1 MLFAIFIAP
10 IALLTLLF
18 VAEVIL
24 GLWPLPRNL
33 LSAGS
38 YTATVVVPAHDEESG
53 ISAML
58 ARLTAC
64 SNGIA
69 EVLVVADNC
78 TDKTA
83 QLARQAGANVIERTD
98 AERIGKGFALEFARA
113 HLKKREPEVVIV
125 VDADCTIDRESLQQL
140 VSAVGETQR
149 PCQAV
154 NLLMAPDSSLPL
166 VEVSTFAFLIKNL
179 IRQRGLERLTGR
191 VHLTGTGMALPWAL
205 FEQCHL
211 ATSSIVED
219 LSLGVSLAE
228 KGHSPMLIE
237 RALVTSPAASLEGTM
252 AQRRRWEGGYLQ
264 LSRTVAPRLMLS
276 AILKVNFRGVLAAA
290 DLMIPPIA
298 LLAIL
303 NFVAAALL
311 LVAGHY
317 DRTVVPL
324 AALQVAIIGTCGLAV
339 LIAWALEGRRILPF
353 THLAVLPLYVLR
365 KIPHYAAIFV
375 SGAPRQWLR
384 GER

>member
-1 MLFAIFIAP
+1 MLFAIIVVP
-10 IALLTLLF
+10 LALLTLLF
-18 VAEVIL
+18 IAEVAW
-24 GLWPLPRNL
+24 GLWPLPQDL
-33 LSAGS
+33 WGAGS

-78 TDKTA
+78 TDRTA
-83 QLARQAGANVIERTD
+83 ELARQTGAKVIERNDT
-98 AERIGKGFALEFARA
+98 ERIGKGFALEFARA
-113 HLKKREPEVVIV
+113 YLKELEPKVVIV

-140 VSAVGETQR
+140 ISAAAETQQ

-154 NLLMAPDSSLPL
+154 NLLMAPKPSLPL

-179 IRQRGLERLTGR
+179 VRQRGLQRLAKR
-191 VHLTGTGMALPWAL
+191 VHLTGTGMAFPWAL

-228 KGHSPMLIE
+228 KGRPPMLIE
-237 RALVTSPAASLEGTM
+237 RARVTSPAASLEGTM

-264 LSRTVAPRLMLS
+264 LSRTVAPRLMLNS
-276 AILKVNFRGVLAAA
+276 ILKLNFRGMLAAA

-303 NFVAAALL
+303 NVAALVLLFVAS
-311 LVAGHY
+311 HFNSS
-317 DRTVVPL
+317 VVPL
-324 AALQVAIIGTCGLAV
+324 AAFQAAMMAGCGLAV
-339 LIAWALEGRRILPF
+339 LIAWALEGRRILPSA
-353 THLAVLPLYVLR
+353 HLAVLPLYVLR
-365 KIPHYAAIFV
+365 KIPHYAAMMI
-375 SGAPRQWLR
+375 SGAPREWLR

>member
-1 MLFAIFIAP
+1 VLFAIIVVP
-10 IALLTLLF
+10 IAVLTLLF
-18 VAEVIL
+18 IAEVAW
-24 GLWPLPRNL
+24 GLRPLPQDL
-33 LSAGS
+33 LTAGS

-69 EVLVVADNC
+69 DVLVVADNC
-78 TDKTA
+78 NDKTA
-83 QLARQAGANVIERTD
+83 ELARQTGAKVIERND

-113 HLKKREPEVVIV
+113 YLKDLRPEVVIV
-125 VDADCTIDRESLQQL
+125 VDADCTIDKESLQQL
-140 VSAVGETQR
+140 ISATGETQK

-154 NLLMAPDSSLPL
+154 NLLMAPTSSSPL

-179 IRQRGLERLTGR
+179 IRQRGLQRLADR
-191 VHLTGTGMALPWAL
+191 AHLTGTGMAFPWAL

-228 KGHSPMLIE
+228 KRQPPMLIE

-264 LSRTVAPRLMLS
+264 LSRTVAPRLMLNS
-276 AILKVNFRGVLAAA
+276 ILKLNFRGVLAAA

-303 NFVAAALL
+303 NLAALVLL
-311 LVAGHY
+311 LVASAFNSSA
-317 DRTVVPL
+317 VPL
-324 AALQVAIIGTCGLAV
+324 AAFQAAMMAACGLAV
-339 LIAWALEGRRILPF
+339 LITWALEGRRILPLA
-353 THLAVLPLYVLR
+353 HLPLIPLYVLR
-365 KIPHYAAIFV
+365 KIPHYAAIMI